1 MRLHS
6 LCSFGVSWAHYFNDI
21 QYSTVYYTFT
31 VRESPAESTVGRK
44 TTPTPLQGER
54 SRRGSSQDGVA
65 GSRIYS
71 PHRASPRP
79 VSCWRL
85 TGWTCT
91 KWPLL
96 TAGLVLRDWSS
107 FPQASPG
114 AYLRYFFLTSRSNR
128 KQLERRGGGG
138 HKPCAGGVGGVQ
150 QCEVC
155 LSRGKPRGAPDLK
168 ASPPKGP
175 PGPPTPSLKDDR
187 GLSRF
192 PPQRAGLGLLCSAQ
206 PGHLRLS
213 YLKSF
218 DFAQDVVL

>member
-54 SRRGSSQDGVA
+54 SRRGSSQDRVA

-96 TAGLVLRDWSS
+96 TAALVLRDWSS

-138 HKPCAGGVGGVQ
+138 AQAVRGG
-150 QCEVC
+150 
-155 LSRGKPRGAPDLK
+155 GAAVRSVPLTGETEGASDLK
-168 ASPPKGP
+168 ASPPKRP
-175 PGPPTPSLKDDR
+175 PGLPLHHSRTTSLHR
-187 GLSRF
+187 GRGWGSS
-192 PPQRAGLGLLCSAQ
+192 ALLCPSAQ
-206 PGHLRLS
+206 
-213 YLKSF
+213 
-218 DFAQDVVL
+218 AVLPEEF

>member
-6 LCSFGVSWAHYFNDI
+6 LCSFGGSWAHYFNDI

-54 SRRGSSQDGVA
+54 SRRGSSQDRVA

-138 HKPCAGGVGGVQ
+138 TSRAGGGGCSSAKCASHGGNRGEHQ
-150 QCEVC
+150 I
-155 LSRGKPRGAPDLK
+155 SRPLPRSD
-168 ASPPKGP
+168 P
-175 PGPPTPSLKDDR
+175 PGLPLHHSRTDR

-192 PPQRAGLGLLCSAQ
+192 PPQRAGLGLLCSAL
-206 PGHLRLS
+206 PLS
-213 YLKSF
+213 SGCLT
-218 DFAQDVVL
+218 